1 MDIDILQ
8 LVKKSQN
15 GDSGAFG
22 QLYDLFAQ
30 RIFRYISLK
39 IQDNSLAQD
48 LLQDTFI
55 KAWKGLPALR
65 EKDLNFSAWLYK
77 IAGNC
82 VNDYFRKKY
91 RSPDT
96 VELKEAS
103 FVSVPDRIGEQLAI
117 EADMQAIESAF
128 KKLPAQYRQ
137 VLELL
142 FIQDFSLRETA
153 EILQK
158 NYVSVRVLQ
167 FRALKRLKE
176 FISDDHVME
185 Y

>member
-8 LVKKSQN
+8 LVKKAKN
-15 GDSGAFG
+15 GDEAAFG

-39 IQDNSLAQD
+39 IQDSSLAED
-48 LLQDTFI
+48 ILQDTFI
-55 KAWKGLPALR
+55 KAWKALPDLP
-65 EKDLNFSAWLYK
+65 EENLNFSAWLYK

-96 VELKEAS
+96 VELEEAL
-103 FVSVPDRIGEQLAI
+103 FITTHDGIGEQLSI
-117 EADMQAIESAF
+117 EADMQVVESAF
-128 KKLPAQYRQ
+128 TKLPAQYRQ

-142 FIQDFSLRETA
+142 FIQDFSLQETA
-153 EILQK
+153 KILQK

-167 FRALKRLKE
+167 YRALKRLKE
-176 FISDDHVME
+176 IIGDDHVLE

>member
-15 GDSGAFG
+15 GDSEAFG

-48 LLQDTFI
+48 LLQETFI
-55 KAWKGLPALR
+55 KAWKGLPNLPR
-65 EKDLNFSAWLYK
+65 ENLNFSAWLYK
-77 IAGNC
+77 ISGNC
-82 VNDYFRKKY
+82 INDYFRKKY

-96 VELKEAS
+96 VELQEALFIS
-103 FVSVPDRIGEQLAI
+103 TPDRIGQQLDI
-117 EADMQAIESAF
+117 EADMQVIEIAF

-142 FIQDFSLRETA
+142 FIQDFSLQETA
-153 EILQK
+153 KILQK
-158 NYVSVRVLQ
+158 NYISIRVLQ
-167 FRALKRLKE
+167 HRALKRLKD
-176 FISDDHVME
+176 IIGNDHVLE